1 MTTGRRV
8 SREPYR
14 LKRDRRELVIA
25 VAVAA
30 LIILVTVITVWILAP
45 NDDNPSI
52 LDTTP
57 NVTVPTDSTPTTE
70 TPVST
75 EPPVTTVAPGG

>member
-14 LKRDRRELVIA
+14 VRRDRREVVIA
-25 VAVAA
+25 VAAGA
-30 LIILVTVITVWILAP
+30 LIVLLTVIAVWILAP
-45 NDDNPSI
+45 NDDS
-52 LDTTP
+52 TP
-57 NVTVPTDSTPTTE
+57 DLSTPTVTLPTDTTPTTE

>member
-14 LKRDRRELVIA
+14 VRRDRREIVVA

-30 LIILVTVITVWILAP
+30 LIVLVTAVAVWILAP
-45 NDDNPSI
+45 NDDSPV

-57 NVTVPTDSTPTTE
+57 NITVPIDTTPSTE

-75 EPPVTTVAPGG
+75 EPPATTVAPGG

>member
-14 LKRDRRELVIA
+14 VRRDRREIVVA

-30 LIILVTVITVWILAP
+30 LIILATVVSVWLLAP
-45 NDDNPSI
+45 DDESTPD
-52 LDTTP
+52 LDTP
-57 NVTVPTDSTPTTE
+57 NFTLPTDTTPTTE
-70 TPVST
+70 TTVST
-75 EPPVTTVAPGG
+75 EPPATTVAPGG

>member
-14 LKRDRRELVIA
+14 LKRDRREIVIA
-25 VAVAA
+25 VAAAA
-30 LIILVTVITVWILAP
+30 LIILATVALVWILAP
-45 NDDNPSI
+45 SDDSPVLS
-52 LDTTP
+52 TP
-57 NVTVPTDSTPTTE
+57 NLTLPTDTATTTE

>member
-14 LKRDRRELVIA
+14 LKRDRRQLVVA

-30 LIILVTVITVWILAP
+30 LIIVVTAVAVLILAP
-45 NDDNPSI
+45 NDTNLSN
-52 LDTTP
+52 LDTSP
-57 NVTVPTDSTPTTE
+57 NVTVPSAPSTE

-75 EPPVTTVAPGG
+75 EPPDTTVAPGG